1 MTAEEC
7 PCSTHLPTRS
17 YQTCQT
23 LPLDLPVEGLEVAG
37 WQMCYRGEC
46 ECGPRPLYT
55 LVNGQAFSREASG
68 CFNETSG
75 RFQKSLF

>member
-1 MTAEEC
+1 MVGHSTCGYLSLPGPAALGL
-7 PCSTHLPTRS
+7 PC
-17 YQTCQT
+17 
-23 LPLDLPVEGLEVAG
+23 VEGLEVAG
-37 WQMCYRGEC
+37 QQMCYRGRC
-46 ECGPRPLYT
+46 ECGPRPLCT